1 MDSLPKCLDHPL
13 NWNKSEIL
21 AAPTAKSG
29 LKRFA
34 FPCGRFITP
43 MNGGANEITW
53 KVVMRSANF
62 RLGQAC
68 VLCF

>member
-29 LKRFA
+29 LKRFPSLSA
-34 FPCGRFITP
+34 AATP
-43 MNGGANEITW
+43 P
-53 KVVMRSANF
+53 
-62 RLGQAC
+62 
-68 VLCF
+68 

>member
-29 LKRFA
+29 LKRF
-34 FPCGRFITP
+34 PSLLTP
-43 MNGGANEITW
+43 TPP
-53 KVVMRSANF
+53 
-62 RLGQAC
+62 
-68 VLCF
+68 